1 VLVFSIA
8 FAVGCAVAFGAV
20 AEPAGSD
27 VFTTPRE
34 ALLREKPSL
43 ESRFVGKVPPGSRFA
58 LVESRDSFLKVE
70 GSGLPSGWIVREA
83 TVVFPPDAASTKE
96 MVVVGRAFGRNDS
109 NRRLAA
115 ALLERASERLRE
127 AKTPDPEVEV
137 LLGETAER
145 LAAAGGKL
153 PKEFAIIEKNGSS
166 ESHAVYSGAAFQRA
180 IEMLAKDES
189 PEHAALRERAMA
201 GLLRAQYPQPS
212 ASLPGLMGET
222 AAWLQL
228 IETAQDPS
236 VVHAV
241 SERTGSAA
249 LGLGRYLLALGKLDD
264 LGKLEERVRAAAT
277 RVTGISPEAFD
288 GRRLTARAAV
298 LRAMRGNGALAFPQ
312 EAKAVVGAKER
323 AVKIEGKLGALH
335 LAVETR
341 VGGTHDVE
349 IRKAAIPILP
359 VPGSLRISPDGRSVA
374 WVEVAGPSL
383 LVPVVTSLDRDEAAR
398 EVAFL
403 SSGRPLRD
411 RGLVHVVSLLSG
423 FSRDGQRLGL
433 AIDAWNE
440 TPGPGPR
447 YSVVSVATGEL
458 LFETSKDMTGFQRL
472 LQ

>member
-1 VLVFSIA
+1 
-8 FAVGCAVAFGAV
+8 
-20 AEPAGSD
+20 
-27 VFTTPRE
+27 
-34 ALLREKPSL
+34 
-43 ESRFVGKVPPGSRFA
+43 
-58 LVESRDSFLKVE
+58 
-70 GSGLPSGWIVREA
+70 VR
-83 TVVFPPDAASTKE
+83 S
-96 MVVVGRAFGRNDS
+96 
-109 NRRLAA
+109 
-115 ALLERASERLRE
+115 
-127 AKTPDPEVEV
+127 
-137 LLGETAER
+137 
-145 LAAAGGKL
+145 
-153 PKEFAIIEKNGSS
+153 
-166 ESHAVYSGAAFQRA
+166 
-180 IEMLAKDES
+180 
-189 PEHAALRERAMA
+189 
-201 GLLRAQYPQPS
+201 
-212 ASLPGLMGET
+212 
-222 AAWLQL
+222 
-228 IETAQDPS
+228 
-236 VVHAV
+236 
-241 SERTGSAA
+241 
-249 LGLGRYLLALGKLDD
+249 
-264 LGKLEERVRAAAT
+264 AAT
-277 RVTGISPEAFD
+277 RVTGISPETSD
-288 GRRLTARAAV
+288 GRRLSARAAV

-359 VPGSLRISPDGRSVA
+359 VPGSLRVSPDGRSVA

-411 RGLVHVVSLLSG
+411 RGLANVVSLLSG